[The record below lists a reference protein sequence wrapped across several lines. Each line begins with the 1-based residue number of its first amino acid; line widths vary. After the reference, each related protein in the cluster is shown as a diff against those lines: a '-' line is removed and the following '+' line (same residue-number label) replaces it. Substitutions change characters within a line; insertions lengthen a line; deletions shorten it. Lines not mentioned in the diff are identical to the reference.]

1 MSSAAHA
8 AEPPGSER
16 RGTTA
21 HPSATPPHLLSR
33 LAAVFIGGMAGT
45 ALRAGLGLLFAEGP
59 ALLAANTVACGLLG
73 FALTSRLT
81 AHPLVRL
88 ALGTGLAGALSS
100 TSAIA
105 VHSVLTESLFYPLLS
120 IAAGLAAAV
129 AAIVIGRRFPG
140 RA

>member
-1 MSSAAHA
+1 MTSAAHA

-21 HPSATPPHLLSR
+21 HASPAPPHLLSR

-45 ALRAGLGLLFAEGP
+45 ALRGGMGLLLAEGP
-59 ALLAANTVACGLLG
+59 ALFAANIVACGLLG
-73 FALTSRLT
+73 FVLTSRLT
-81 AHPLVRL
+81 ARPLVRL

>member
-1 MSSAAHA
+1 MYK
-8 AEPPGSER
+8 R
-16 RGTTA
+16 QA

-73 FALTSRLT
+73 FVLTSRFT

-105 VHSVLTESLFYPLLS
+105 VHSGLTESLFYPLLS

-129 AAIVIGRRFPG
+129 AAIIIGRRFSG

>member
-1 MSSAAHA
+1 MSSAAYA
-8 AEPPGSER
+8 ADPPGPES

-73 FALTSRLT
+73 FALTSRFT

-88 ALGTGLAGALSS
+88 TLGTGLTGALSS

-105 VHSVLTESLFYPLLS
+105 VHSVLAESVIYPLLT
-120 IAAGLAAAV
+120 ILAGLAAAV
-129 AAIVIGRRFPG
+129 AGLVAGHRFTG
-140 RA
+140 QA

>member
-21 HPSATPPHLLSR
+21 HASPAPPHLLSR

-45 ALRAGLGLLFAEGP
+45 ALRAGLGLVFAEGP
-59 ALLAANTVACGLLG
+59 ALFAANTVACGLLG

-81 AHPLVRL
+81 ARPLVRL

-105 VHSVLTESLFYPLLS
+105 VHSVLTESAFYPLLS

-129 AAIVIGRRFPG
+129 AAIIIGRRFSG

>member
-1 MSSAAHA
+1 MTSAAYA
-8 AEPPGSER
+8 ADPPGPES

-73 FALTSRLT
+73 FALTSRFT

-88 ALGTGLAGALSS
+88 TLGTGLTGALSS

-105 VHSVLTESLFYPLLS
+105 VHSVLAESVLYPLLT
-120 IAAGLAAAV
+120 ILAGLAAAV
-129 AAIVIGRRFPG
+129 AGLVAGHRFTG
-140 RA
+140 QA

>member
-1 MSSAAHA
+1 MTSAAHA
-8 AEPPGSER
+8 AEPPGPEN

-21 HPSATPPHLLSR
+21 QRSPAPPHLLSR

-45 ALRAGLGLLFAEGP
+45 ALRAGLGLLFVEGP

-81 AHPLVRL
+81 ARPLVRL
-88 ALGTGLAGALSS
+88 TLGTGLAGALSS

-105 VHSVLTESLFYPLLS
+105 VHSLLTESAIYPLLT
-120 IAAGLAAAV
+120 IAAGLAAAA
-129 AAIVIGRRFPG
+129 AAIIIGRRSTV

>member
-1 MSSAAHA
+1 MSSAAHV

-59 ALLAANTVACGLLG
+59 ALVAANTVACGLLG
-73 FALTSRLT
+73 FALTSRFT

-105 VHSVLTESLFYPLLS
+105 VHSVLTNSAFYPLLT
-120 IAAGLAAAV
+120 ILAGLAAAV
-129 AAIVIGRRFPG
+129 AGLVAGHRFTG
-140 RA
+140 QA

>member
-8 AEPPGSER
+8 AEPPDSER
-16 RGTTA
+16 RSTTA

-73 FALTSRLT
+73 FVLTSRLT
-81 AHPLVRL
+81 ARPLVRL
-88 ALGTGLAGALSS
+88 VLGTGLAGALSS

-105 VHSVLTESLFYPLLS
+105 VHSVLTESTFYPLLS
-120 IAAGLAAAV
+120 VAAGLAAALV
-129 AAIVIGRRFPG
+129 GLIAGRRYTG
-140 RA
+140 QA